1 MRFLNKKKFLSLPV
15 YWKII
20 IPVTLLGLFY
30 LLINKIFFSSTA
42 EPQYKTSQ
50 VKKGNII
57 QSISVTGSITSGN
70 NTNIYTG
77 ASGVVSAVYAKNGD
91 TVKQGQKI
99 AQIKLDQ
106 DGQKKQNTAWAAYL
120 SAKNAVASAEQ
131 NKLTLEN
138 SLESSKLA
146 FNQAQDALNK
156 IDDFTKTDLQ
166 KEVIH
171 TNYSTSKRSLTLA
184 EQKYANADSAI
195 SIAKT
200 QLSAAWY
207 SYQQSSN
214 IIYAPASGVLTN
226 FALTE
231 GMSVTN
237 LSSTNSSASNNDAAT
252 QSVGIIVN
260 PDNQTT
266 ATVSLTEID
275 VTSVKPD
282 QKVMITMDAFPDKTF
297 TGKVLA
303 INTNGQA
310 SNGVT
315 SYPTMIIFDNSL
327 SNMYPNMSV
336 SADIIVDSKTDVLI
350 VPTAAISHTDG
361 VSTIKV
367 MKDNQISQVSVEVG
381 ISDNSHSE
389 IISGLNEGD
398 TVVTDINNSG
408 VKTNNSPA
416 TTKSV
421 FGGGGF
427 GGMGGGMRP

>member
-146 FNQAQDALNK
+146 FDQAQDALNK

-237 LSSTNSSASNNDAAT
+237 LSSTNSSSSNNDAAT

-282 QKVMITMDAFPDKTF
+282 QKVMLTMDAFPDKTF

-310 SNGVT
+310 VSGVT

-350 VPTAAISHTDG
+350 VPTAAISNTDG
-361 VSTIKV
+361 VSTVKV
-367 MKDNQISQVSVEVG
+367 IKDNQISQVSVEVG
-381 ISDNSHSE
+381 ISDNSNSE
-389 IISGLNEGD
+389 IIAGLNEGD
-398 TVVTDINNSG
+398 VVITSVNNSET
-408 VKTNNSPA
+408 KTNKSPA
-416 TTKSV
+416 ATQSV
-421 FGGGGF
+421 FGGNRF

>member
-20 IPVTLLGLFY
+20 ISVVLLGLFY

-77 ASGVVSAVYAKNGD
+77 ASGVVSAVYTKNGD
-91 TVKQGQKI
+91 MVKQGQKI

-146 FNQAQDALNK
+146 FDQAQDALNK

-166 KEVIH
+166 KEVIN

-207 SYQQSSN
+207 AYQQSSN

-237 LSSTNSSASNNDAAT
+237 LSSTNSSSSNNDAAT

-282 QKVMITMDAFPDKTF
+282 QKVMLTMDAFPDKTF

-310 SNGVT
+310 VSGVT

-336 SADIIVDSKTDVLI
+336 SADIIVESKTDVLI
-350 VPTAAISHTDG
+350 VPTAAISNTDG
-361 VSTIKV
+361 VSTVKV
-367 MKDNQISQVSVEVG
+367 IKDNQISQVSVEVG
-381 ISDNSHSE
+381 ISDNSNSE
-389 IISGLNEGD
+389 IIAGLNEGD
-398 TVVTDINNSG
+398 VVITSVNNSET
-408 VKTNNSPA
+408 KTNKSPA
-416 TTKSV
+416 ATQSV
-421 FGGGGF
+421 FGGNRF

>member
-20 IPVTLLGLFY
+20 ISVVLLGLFY

-77 ASGVVSAVYAKNGD
+77 ASGVVSAVYTKNGD
-91 TVKQGQKI
+91 MVKQGQKI

-146 FNQAQDALNK
+146 FDQAQDALNK

-166 KEVIH
+166 KEVIN

-207 SYQQSSN
+207 AYQQSSN

-237 LSSTNSSASNNDAAT
+237 LSSTNSSSSNNDAAT

-282 QKVMITMDAFPDKTF
+282 QKVMLTMDAFPDKTF

-310 SNGVT
+310 VSGVT

-327 SNMYPNMSV
+327 SNMYPNLCPSALTLLLIPKLMS
-336 SADIIVDSKTDVLI
+336 
-350 VPTAAISHTDG
+350 
-361 VSTIKV
+361 
-367 MKDNQISQVSVEVG
+367 
-381 ISDNSHSE
+381 
-389 IISGLNEGD
+389 
-398 TVVTDINNSG
+398 
-408 VKTNNSPA
+408 
-416 TTKSV
+416 
-421 FGGGGF
+421 
-427 GGMGGGMRP
+427 

>member
-20 IPVTLLGLFY
+20 ISVVLLGLFY
-30 LLINKIFFSSTA
+30 LLINKIFVSSTA

-77 ASGVVSAVYAKNGD
+77 ASGVVSAVYTKNGD
-91 TVKQGQKI
+91 MVKQGQKI

-146 FNQAQDALNK
+146 FDQAQDALNK

-166 KEVIH
+166 KEVIN

-207 SYQQSSN
+207 AYQQSSN

-237 LSSTNSSASNNDAAT
+237 LSSTNSSSSNNDAAT

-282 QKVMITMDAFPDKTF
+282 QKVMLTMDAFPDKTF

-310 SNGVT
+310 VSGVT

-350 VPTAAISHTDG
+350 VPTAAISNTDG
-361 VSTIKV
+361 VSTVKV
-367 MKDNQISQVSVEVG
+367 IKDNQISQVSVEVG
-381 ISDNSHSE
+381 ISDNSNSE
-389 IISGLNEGD
+389 IIAGLNEGD
-398 TVVTDINNSG
+398 VVITSVNNSET
-408 VKTNNSPA
+408 KTNKSPA
-416 TTKSV
+416 ATQSV
-421 FGGGGF
+421 FGGNRF

>member
-1 MRFLNKKKFLSLPV
+1 
-15 YWKII
+15 
-20 IPVTLLGLFY
+20 
-30 LLINKIFFSSTA
+30 
-42 EPQYKTSQ
+42 
-50 VKKGNII
+50 
-57 QSISVTGSITSGN
+57 
-70 NTNIYTG
+70 
-77 ASGVVSAVYAKNGD
+77 VVSAVYTKNGD
-91 TVKQGQKI
+91 MVKQGQKI

-146 FNQAQDALNK
+146 FDQAQDALNK

-166 KEVIH
+166 KEVIN

-207 SYQQSSN
+207 AYQQSSN

-237 LSSTNSSASNNDAAT
+237 LSSTNSSSSNNDAAT

-282 QKVMITMDAFPDKTF
+282 QKVMLTMDAFPDKTF

-310 SNGVT
+310 VSGVT

-350 VPTAAISHTDG
+350 VPTAAISNTDG
-361 VSTIKV
+361 VSTVKV
-367 MKDNQISQVSVEVG
+367 IKDNQISQVSVEVG
-381 ISDNSHSE
+381 ISDNSNSE
-389 IISGLNEGD
+389 IIAGLNEGD
-398 TVVTDINNSG
+398 VVITSVNNSET
-408 VKTNNSPA
+408 KTNKSPA
-416 TTKSV
+416 ATQSV
-421 FGGGGF
+421 FGGNRF
-427 GGMGGGMRP
+427 GGMGGGMKGWCVTTILKMCPGMLQSRRRSSSICRSEMRPLTRASERAVLTPSTAISASL